1 MLRHMPARV
10 PLDVD
15 LEDRLLYGLTPTRLA
30 YLVVALVSGFA
41 LWSSPWA
48 PTVVRGGAAL
58 LTVGIGA
65 VASWGRWRGRSA
77 DIWLVDIVLF
87 SAKSRQVKWNT
98 SWLRWPRRNTSK
110 QPSSGSP
117 AEILAAAA

>member
-1 MLRHMPARV
+1 MVRHMPARV

-48 PTVVRGGAAL
+48 PTAVRACAAL
-58 LTVGIGA
+58 LTVGVGA
-65 VASWGRWRGRSA
+65 VASWGRWKGRSA
-77 DIWLVDIVLF
+77 DVWLLDIVLY
-87 SAKSRQVKWNT
+87 AARTHQVTWNISRP
-98 SWLRWPRRNTSK
+98 RWPRRRRSL
-110 QPSSGSP
+110 QPSPPQP
-117 AEILAAAA
+117 AEKIVSAA